1 MTKQIRFI
9 ESTAIQ
15 ELQPANMNRIE
26 KILGKFETDPPS
38 DYDKMDCEYMYFT
51 DISWFLIILFRSL
64 QTLNSDIKYWGEVNP
79 QSGKREGQGNI
90 ILFYQNLNLF

>member
-1 MTKQIRFI
+1 MLKFVHLSKQIRFI

-38 DYDKMDCEYMYFT
+38 
-51 DISWFLIILFRSL
+51 
-64 QTLNSDIKYWGEVNP
+64 
-79 QSGKREGQGNI
+79 
-90 ILFYQNLNLF
+90 